1 MVTTRG
7 EVLKIPMPG
16 HSVAD
21 NDKAHEEL
29 FGNIHRLED
38 LVKEHDAIFLL
49 TDSRE
54 SRWLPTV
61 LAGVHN
67 KICLTVALGFDTY
80 LAMRH
85 GLPARNH
92 DDALNGRRLGCYFC
106 NDAVAPR
113 NSLRD
118 RTLD

>member
-1 MVTTRG
+1 M
-7 EVLKIPMPG
+7 
-16 HSVAD
+16 D
-21 NDKAHEEL
+21 
-29 FGNIHRLED
+29 RLEA

-67 KICLTVALGFDTY
+67 KICLTVALGFESY

-85 GLPARNH
+85 GLPARIH
-92 DDALNGRRLGCYFC
+92 DDAVNGARLGCYFC

-118 RTLD
+118 RSLDQ

>member
-1 MVTTRG
+1 MVETRG

-16 HSVAD
+16 HAVGSNEEAVA
-21 NDKAHEEL
+21 EV
-29 FGNIHRLED
+29 LENTKKLEN

-61 LAGVHN
+61 LANVHN
-67 KICLTVALGFDTY
+67 KICFTIALGFETW

-85 GLPARNH
+85 G
-92 DDALNGRRLGCYFC
+92 
-106 NDAVAPR
+106 
-113 NSLRD
+113 
-118 RTLD
+118 